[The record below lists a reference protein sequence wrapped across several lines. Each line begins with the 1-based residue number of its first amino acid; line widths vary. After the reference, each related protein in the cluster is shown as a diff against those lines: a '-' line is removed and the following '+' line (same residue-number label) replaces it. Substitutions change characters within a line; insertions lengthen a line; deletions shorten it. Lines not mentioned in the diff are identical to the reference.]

1 MYSYKEK
8 WYADAGRILVSPSFI
23 GYDTSFKNINLKE
36 EEVNIDDLVIEKPFM
51 KYHSGKIIQR
61 YNRLPYS
68 EWKRYIIGWRYSN
81 DDQMAIIL
89 NKDDSEE
96 DLLRY
101 NKMQE
106 WRVFA
111 AKLAKKIKEVESL
124 NNKTD

>member
-1 MYSYKEK
+1 MYSYKDR
-8 WYADAGRILVSPSFI
+8 WYSDAGKILVSPSFI
-23 GYDTSFKNINLKE
+23 GYDTAFKNINLNE
-36 EEVNIDDLVIEKPFM
+36 EEVNIDDLIIEKPFI
-51 KYHSGKIIQR
+51 KYHNGKIIQR
-61 YNRLPYS
+61 YNRLSYS

-101 NKMQE
+101 NQMQE

-124 NNKTD
+124 NDKID